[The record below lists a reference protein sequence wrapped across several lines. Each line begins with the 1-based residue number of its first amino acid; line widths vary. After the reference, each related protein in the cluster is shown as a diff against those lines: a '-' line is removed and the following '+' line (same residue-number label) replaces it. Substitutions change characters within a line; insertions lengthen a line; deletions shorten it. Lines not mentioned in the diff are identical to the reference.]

1 MENKVNSANFNTL
14 DKEKFDKAIR
24 SVENAMSECNKLLND
39 LKDNGLSSFITFD
52 IALSIIKD
60 GREGIKT
67 LTNDVIKE
75 AQSRVLLTK
84 EKEDAKANYTKFFE
98 PYLAK
103 ADIVRRV
110 LYAESQIFDLNIFV
124 WNNDSKEIGLI
135 KGYKAKL
142 EPLFTLEAKDYHYA
156 YLEFLQAYAKAKSD
170 LYRYHALVYAHD
182 YPTHNGN
189 VRRRGYYS
197 DDAGI
202 RFNPDTLEYT
212 AIELDKLLLT
222 GMHEPDDESILK
234 AKIY

>member
-1 MENKVNSANFNTL
+1 MVNRVNSANFNTL
-14 DKEKFDKAIR
+14 DKEKLEKAIK
-24 SVENAMSECNKLLND
+24 SVENAMSGCNKLLSE
-39 LKDNGLSSFITFD
+39 LKDNGLSNFLTFD

-75 AQSRVLLTK
+75 AQGRVLLTK

-110 LYAESQIFDLNIFV
+110 LYAESQIFDLNLFV
-124 WNNDSKEIGLI
+124 WNNNSKEIGLI
-135 KGYKAKL
+135 KGYKTKL
-142 EPLFTLEAKDYHYA
+142 EPLFAIEAKDYHYA
-156 YLEFLQAYAKAKSD
+156 YLEYLQAYAKAKSD

-182 YPTHNGN
+182 YPTHNGW

-202 RFNPDTLEYT
+202 LFNPDTLEYT
-212 AIELDKLLLT
+212 SIGLDKLLLT
-222 GMHEPDDESILK
+222 GMHEPDSEEILK
-234 AKIY
+234 KQIY